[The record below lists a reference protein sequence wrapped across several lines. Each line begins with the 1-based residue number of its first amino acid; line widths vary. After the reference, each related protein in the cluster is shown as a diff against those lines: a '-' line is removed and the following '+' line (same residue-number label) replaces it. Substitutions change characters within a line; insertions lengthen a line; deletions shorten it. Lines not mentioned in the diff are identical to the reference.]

1 MKSDKKIVDISAT
14 KKRIWFMLNIIF
26 TCIYLAWRLLFT
38 IPLEYEM
45 ISIVAGVS
53 LFTVEFLGML
63 EAMVHFYNMNRIEN
77 YVLPNVPVE
86 RFPNVDIF
94 IATYNEP
101 TEVLYK
107 TVNGCLNMDYP
118 DRNKVHIYLC
128 DDGRRKEVKD
138 LAKRM
143 GVGYFDRE
151 DNKHAKA
158 GNLNNALSKTSSPL
172 IVTFDAD
179 MIPRHEFLMR
189 TIPYFV
195 DSEMKNEGKEA
206 KEQKHIGFVQ
216 TPQVFY
222 NPDLFQF
229 NLFSEARI
237 PNEQDYF
244 YRDIQVSRNK
254 SNSVIY
260 GGSNTILSRAALE
273 DIGGFFTGS
282 ITEDYGTGILLQK
295 KKYIGI
301 AINEPLAS
309 GLSPTDLKS
318 LIQQRVRWARGVI
331 TTNRK
336 MHIWLSPHLKLSQK
350 INYWASCWYWYAP
363 LKRLIYFMSP
373 ILYAVFGYVV
383 IKCNL
388 WEILLFWLPMYITSN
403 ISLRLLSRNIR
414 TTKWTSIYETVIFP
428 YLLIPVVLETFGI
441 TMKKFKVTNKSKAEN
456 EKGKNLPYLIPFLL
470 LVFLS
475 VIGIANCLRIIL
487 VSGNMGPIVVLFWL
501 IANLFTLLMAMFFV
515 MGRNLLRGSE
525 RARVEEK
532 CRLHTTHGIY
542 TAMTTDMSETG
553 VAVLIDN
560 PISYK
565 DNEIIDIDI
574 WTDRY
579 SCEVKGQ
586 IVHVR
591 EGKKKWRY
599 AFRIV
604 EQGKRYDQYL
614 QILYDRIPTLP
625 QNLDSSSGIFDDLRI
640 NVHRRTTKPFYQK
653 RKLPRMEMLVYLPD
667 NNGKRWMIKDFNYRY
682 VSIKTEDKP
691 EVIQLVVNEQLG
703 VKLHG
708 VYEKTIEQDLQ
719 LYKVINFD
727 ELYENEEKH
736 RTLEEWV
743 FGVLGEETYITM
755 DANMEAAAAV
765 ETLVS
770 LESVNST
777 DNTDDALSK
786 EDNGVKEKEFNE
798 MDYL

>member
-1 MKSDKKIVDISAT
+1 
-14 KKRIWFMLNIIF
+14 MLTIIF
-26 TCIYLAWRLLFT
+26 TCIYLTWRLLFT
-38 IPLEYEM
+38 IPLEHGVV
-45 ISIVAGVS
+45 SIVAGLS
-53 LFTVEFLGML
+53 LFIVEFLGML
-63 EAMVHFYNMNRIEN
+63 EAMVHYYNMHKVEN
-77 YVLPNVPVE
+77 YALPDVPEE
-86 RFPNVDIF
+86 RFPHVDIF

-101 TEVLYK
+101 RDILYK

-118 DRNKVHIYLC
+118 DKNKVHIYLC
-128 DDGRRKEVKD
+128 DDSRRKEVRD
-138 LAKRM
+138 LAKKM
-143 GVGYFDRE
+143 GVGYFDRA

-172 IVTFDAD
+172 VVTFDAD

-195 DSEMKNEGKEA
+195 EAEMKNEGKEE
-206 KEQKHIGFVQ
+206 KDQKRIGFVQ

-229 NLFSEARI
+229 NLFSEGRI

-318 LIQQRVRWARGVI
+318 LIQQRIRWARGVI

-336 MHIWLSPHLKLSQK
+336 MHIWLTPHLKFSQK
-350 INYWASCWYWYAP
+350 VNYWASCLYWYAP

-383 IKCNL
+383 IKCTL
-388 WEILLFWLPMYITSN
+388 WEILLFWLPMYIASN
-403 ISLRLLSRNIR
+403 VSLRMLSRNIR
-414 TTKWTSIYETVIFP
+414 TTKWTSIYETVLFP
-428 YLLIPVVLETFGI
+428 YLLIPVILETFGI
-441 TMKKFKVTNKSKAEN
+441 TMTKFKVTDKGRAEN
-456 EKGKNLPYLIPFLL
+456 EKGKNLPYLIPFVL
-470 LVFLS
+470 LVVLS
-475 VIGIANCLRIIL
+475 VIGIGNCLRIIL
-487 VSGNMGPIVVLFWL
+487 VSGSMGPTVVLFWL
-501 IANLFTLLMAMFFV
+501 IVNFFTLLMAMFFI
-515 MGRNLLRGSE
+515 MGRNLMRGSE

-532 CRLHTTHGIY
+532 CRLHTMNGTY
-542 TAMTTDMSETG
+542 TVMTTDMSETG
-553 VAVLIDN
+553 VAVLLDY

-565 DNEIIDIDI
+565 ENEIIGVDI

-586 IVHVR
+586 IIHVS
-591 EGKKKWRY
+591 EGEKRWKY
-599 AFRIV
+599 ALRIV
-604 EQGKRYDQYL
+604 DKGERYDQYL

-625 QNLDSSSGIFDDLRI
+625 QNLDSSSGAFDDLKI
-640 NVHRRTTKPFYQK
+640 NVNKRASKPFYHK
-653 RKLPRMEMLVYLPD
+653 RKLPRVEMLVDLPD
-667 NNGKRWMIKDFNYRY
+667 QRGRQWTVKDFNYRF
-682 VSIKTEDKP
+682 VSIKTEDIPK
-691 EVIQLVVNEQLG
+691 EIELVINNQLG
-703 VKLHG
+703 IKLHG
-708 VYEKTIEQDLQ
+708 TYEKTIEQGLQ

-727 ELYENEEKH
+727 ELYEDKEKN
-736 RTLEEWV
+736 RFLEEWV
-743 FGVLGEETYITM
+743 FGVVGEGANMNM
-755 DANMEAAAAV
+755 DVNMEAAASM
-765 ETLVS
+765 ETVS
-770 LESVNST
+770 FIE
-777 DNTDDALSK
+777 
-786 EDNGVKEKEFNE
+786 EKEFNE

>member
-1 MKSDKKIVDISAT
+1 MKVSKIKTSIKGKKN
-14 KKRIWFMLNIIF
+14 RIWFILNIIF
-26 TCIYLAWRLLFT
+26 TCIYLTWRILFT

-45 ISIVAGVS
+45 ISIVAGLA
-53 LFTVEFLGML
+53 LFIVEFLGML
-63 EAMVHFYNMNRIEN
+63 EALVHYFNMHKIEDH
-77 YVLPNVPVE
+77 VLPDVPEE
-86 RFPNVDIF
+86 RFPDVDIF

-101 TEVLYK
+101 NDVLYK
-107 TVNGCLNMDYP
+107 TVNGCLHMDYP
-118 DRNKVHIYLC
+118 DKNKVHIYLC

-143 GVGYFDRE
+143 GIGYFDRE

-172 IVTFDAD
+172 VVTFDAD

-189 TIPYFV
+189 TVPYFV
-195 DSEMKNEGKEA
+195 EADMNNEGKEE
-206 KEQKHIGFVQ
+206 KEQKKIGFVQ

-229 NLFSEARI
+229 NLFSEGRI

-260 GGSNTILSRAALE
+260 GGSNTVLSRTALE

-295 KKYIGI
+295 KKYICI

-318 LIQQRVRWARGVI
+318 LIEQRRRWARGVI

-336 MHIWLSPHLKLSQK
+336 MHIWLSPHLKFNQK

-383 IKCNL
+383 IKCTL

-403 ISLRLLSRNIR
+403 ISLRMLSRNIR
-414 TTKWTSIYETVIFP
+414 TTKWTSIYETVLFP

-441 TMKKFKVTNKSKAEN
+441 TMKTFKVTDKGRAEN

-487 VSGNMGPIVVLFWL
+487 ISGSMGPIVVLFWL
-501 IANLFTLLMAMFFV
+501 IMNLFILLMAMFFIL
-515 MGRNLLRGSE
+515 GRNLMRGSE
-525 RARVEEK
+525 RARIGEQCK
-532 CRLHTTHGIY
+532 LHTMNGTY
-542 TAMTTDMSETG
+542 TAITMDMSETG
-553 VAVLIDN
+553 VAVVLGH
-560 PISYK
+560 PIAYK
-565 DNEIIDIDI
+565 ENENIGLEI
-574 WTDRY
+574 WNERY
-579 SCEVKGQ
+579 STEVQGQ
-586 IVHVR
+586 VVHVA
-591 EGKKKWRY
+591 EAKKKWRY

-604 EQGKRYDQYL
+604 DQGECYSQYL
-614 QILYDRIPTLP
+614 QILYDRVPTLP
-625 QNLDSSSGIFDDLRI
+625 QNLDSSSGAFDDLKI
-640 NVHRRTTKPFYQK
+640 NVHRRALKPFYQK
-653 RKLPRMEMLVYLPD
+653 RKLPRVDILVEVSDKTGRKRML
-667 NNGKRWMIKDFNYRY
+667 KDFNYRF
-682 VSIKTEDKP
+682 VSIKMDDTP
-691 EVIQLVVNEQLG
+691 EEIELMVNKQADVI
-703 VKLHG
+703 LHG
-708 VYEKTIEQDLQ
+708 TYEKTIEEGLQ
-719 LYKVINFD
+719 LYQVMNFD
-727 ELYENEEKH
+727 ELYEDEEKH
-736 RTLEEWV
+736 RLLEEWV
-743 FGVLGEETYITM
+743 FGIVGEERYIDM
-755 DANMEAAAAV
+755 DANVEVAISAEAEDSVIPVEGSEMEEV
-765 ETLVS
+765 
-770 LESVNST
+770 
-777 DNTDDALSK
+777 
-786 EDNGVKEKEFNE
+786 KEFNE